1 MTTHFAAYL
10 DDQDLI
16 RMEGGESVTAF
27 LPFTLTSGSKTIEL
41 LPTEEE
47 KTLRSPLPIDMSQSY
62 TLSNA
67 KGETCLLHYRDIVR
81 QPIFDQLYAY
91 DGEDL
96 GAHYSKEK
104 TTFAFWA
111 PISQEVEL
119 LINQTAYP
127 MERTEKGVWR
137 LELEGDW
144 EKASYYY
151 QHQVNGVTH
160 IVHDPYA
167 LSSEANS
174 GASYVIDRHKIERP
188 IQRATTQLD
197 PTESIIYE
205 LSVRDFSVQKE
216 AGFKH
221 PGKFTAL
228 TESPQLNGQTLGFD
242 YLRYL
247 GVTHVQLLPV
257 YDFGSVDEEDQW
269 KAYNWGY
276 DPVQYNVPEGSY
288 ASDPNDPY
296 ARILELQDTIATY
309 HQANLSV
316 IMDVVYNHVY
326 KADEFA
332 FERIVP
338 GYFYRYDQDRQRTNG
353 TFCGNDVA
361 SERAMVRRYIK
372 QSLRQWV
379 ELYGFDGFR
388 FDLMGI
394 LDIQTMTEIA
404 EELRSLYPNIYL
416 YGEGWK
422 MDTGLSEDQ
431 LAHQYKAKALP
442 DFGFFSDNF
451 RDTVKRTL
459 LAGHRRDSQHPAN
472 DFANILTAN
481 VGKVGPAHFI
491 QPQQAI
497 QYVECHDNA
506 TVFDYFQ
513 IEKDQIR
520 LEERKALS
528 RLALHL
534 VLLAQGVP
542 FIHAGQEFYRTKGLE
557 DNTYNLPDHLNRLD
571 WTALSNCQEEIAF
584 IKELIA
590 YRKSQPLL
598 RLRKGLEIRD
608 FCDLKWLSDHHFIYT
623 IEKDR
628 KKITILVNI
637 GDQEITYQ
645 HASDSQLLFAY
656 PQAKLHTPIPKGKE
670 LSLSAHS
677 WILLYE
683 AS

>member
-16 RMEGGESVTAF
+16 RMEGGESVTAS

-242 YLRYL
+242 YLRHL

-257 YDFGSVDEEDQW
+257 YDFGSVYEEDQW

-361 SERAMVRRYIK
+361 SERAMVRNYIK
-372 QSLRQWV
+372 QSVKQWV
-379 ELYGFDGFR
+379 QLYGFDGFR

-394 LDIQTMTEIA
+394 LDRRTMMEIQ
-404 EELRSLYPNIYL
+404 EELVAIYPNIYL

-422 MDTGLSEDQ
+422 MDTGLDPEL
-431 LAHQYKAKALP
+431 LAHQYNASQLRP
-442 DFGFFSDNF
+442 YGFFSDNF
-451 RDTVKRTL
+451 RDTIKRSIL
-459 LAGHRRDSQHPAN
+459 NEGRIDSRYQAN
-472 DFANILTAN
+472 DLANILTGN
-481 VGKVGPAHFI
+481 VGLKGAPHFVR
-491 QPQQAI
+491 PQQAI
-497 QYVECHDNA
+497 NYVECHDNA
-506 TVFDYFQ
+506 TFFDYLKVEDPNISEEVRQ
-513 IEKDQIR
+513 AKAR
-520 LEERKALS
+520 LG
-528 RLALHL
+528 LHL

-542 FIHAGQEFYRTKGLE
+542 FLHAGQEFYRSKGLE
-557 DNTYNLPDHLNRLD
+557 ENTYNLPDALNQLD
-571 WTALSNCQEEIAF
+571 WLSSTAYETDIQFLR
-584 IKELIA
+584 ELIT
-590 YRKSQPLL
+590 YRKKEELL
-598 RLRKGLEIRD
+598 RFDKAQNIRD
-608 FCDLKWLSDHHFIYT
+608 YCQVTWISEKTFSYS
-623 IEKDR
+623 IEKDGR
-628 KKITILVNI
+628 KLLILVNL
-637 GDQEITYQ
+637 GDQEWTYRLKQ
-645 HASDSQLLFAY
+645 SARLAIAY
-656 PQAKLHTPIPKGKE
+656 PHVYGREQE
-670 LSLSAHS
+670 LSQEEFTVPAHG
-677 WILLYE
+677 WILVE
-683 AS
+683 QA

>member
-1 MTTHFAAYL
+1 MTTNFAAYL

-16 RMEGGESVTAF
+16 RMEGGESVMAS

-96 GAHYSKEK
+96 GAHYSREK

-111 PISQEVEL
+111 PISQEVQL
-119 LINQTAYP
+119 LINQTVYP

-137 LELEGDW
+137 IELEGDW

-174 GASYVIDRHKIERP
+174 GASYVVDRHKIERP

-197 PTESIIYE
+197 PTQAIIYE
-205 LSVRDFSVQKE
+205 LSVRDFSMQKE
-216 AGFKH
+216 AGFHH
-221 PGKFTAL
+221 PGTFPAL
-228 TESPQLNGQTLGFD
+228 LESPKHGEQTFGFD
-242 YLRYL
+242 YLKSL
-247 GVTHVQLLPV
+247 GITHIQLLPL
-257 YDFGSVDEEDQW
+257 YDFGSVDETNPT
-269 KAYNWGY
+269 AGYNWGY
-276 DPVQYNVPEGSY
+276 DPVQYNVPEGSF
-288 ASDPNDPY
+288 SSQPNDPY
-296 ARILELQDTIATY
+296 QRILELQQVIDAY
-309 HQANLSV
+309 HKADLSL

-326 KADEFA
+326 LSDEFA

-361 SERAMVRRYIK
+361 SERAMVRNYIK
-372 QSLRQWV
+372 QSVKQWV
-379 ELYGFDGFR
+379 QLYGFDGFR

-394 LDIQTMTEIA
+394 LDRQTMMEIQ
-404 EELRSLYPNIYL
+404 EELVAIYPNIYL

-422 MDTGLSEDQ
+422 MDTGLDPEL
-431 LAHQYKAKALP
+431 LAHQYNASQLRP
-442 DFGFFSDNF
+442 YGFFSDNF
-451 RDTVKRTL
+451 RDTVKRSIL
-459 LAGHRRDSQHPAN
+459 NEGRIDSRYQAN
-472 DFANILTAN
+472 DLANILTGN
-481 VGKVGPAHFI
+481 VGLKGAPHFVR
-491 QPQQAI
+491 PQQAI
-497 QYVECHDNA
+497 NYVECHDNA
-506 TVFDYFQ
+506 TFFDYLKVEDPNISEEQ
-513 IEKDQIR
+513 RQAKAR
-520 LEERKALS
+520 LG
-528 RLALHL
+528 LHL
-534 VLLAQGVP
+534 VLLAQGIP
-542 FIHAGQEFYRTKGLE
+542 FLHAGQEFYRTKGLE

>member
-16 RMEGGESVTAF
+16 RMEGRESVTAF

-144 EKASYYY
+144 EKVSYYY

-242 YLRYL
+242 YLRHL

-361 SERAMVRRYIK
+361 SERAMVRNYIK
-372 QSLRQWV
+372 QSVKQWV
-379 ELYGFDGFR
+379 QLYGFDGFR

-394 LDIQTMTEIA
+394 LDRRTMMEIQ
-404 EELRSLYPNIYL
+404 EELVAIYPNIYL

-422 MDTGLSEDQ
+422 MDTGLDPEL
-431 LAHQYKAKALP
+431 LAHQYNASQLRP
-442 DFGFFSDNF
+442 YGFFSDNF
-451 RDTVKRTL
+451 RDTIKRSIL
-459 LAGHRRDSQHPAN
+459 NEGRIDSRYQAN
-472 DFANILTAN
+472 DLANILTGN
-481 VGKVGPAHFI
+481 VGLKGAPHFVR
-491 QPQQAI
+491 PQQAI
-497 QYVECHDNA
+497 NYVECHDNA
-506 TVFDYFQ
+506 TFFDYLKVEDPNISEEVRQ
-513 IEKDQIR
+513 AKAR
-520 LEERKALS
+520 LG
-528 RLALHL
+528 LHL

-542 FIHAGQEFYRTKGLE
+542 FLHAGQEFYRSKGLE
-557 DNTYNLPDHLNRLD
+557 ENTYNLPDALNQLD
-571 WTALSNCQEEIAF
+571 WLSSTAYETDIQFLR
-584 IKELIA
+584 ELIT
-590 YRKSQPLL
+590 YRKKEELL
-598 RLRKGLEIRD
+598 RFDKAQNIRD
-608 FCDLKWLSDHHFIYT
+608 YCQVTWISEKTFSYS
-623 IEKDR
+623 IEKDSR
-628 KKITILVNI
+628 KLHILVNL
-637 GDQEITYQ
+637 GDQEWTYRLKQ
-645 HASDSQLLFAY
+645 SARLAIAY
-656 PQAKLHTPIPKGKE
+656 PHVYGREQKLSQEEFTVPGHG
-670 LSLSAHS
+670 
-677 WILLYE
+677 WILVE
-683 AS
+683 QA